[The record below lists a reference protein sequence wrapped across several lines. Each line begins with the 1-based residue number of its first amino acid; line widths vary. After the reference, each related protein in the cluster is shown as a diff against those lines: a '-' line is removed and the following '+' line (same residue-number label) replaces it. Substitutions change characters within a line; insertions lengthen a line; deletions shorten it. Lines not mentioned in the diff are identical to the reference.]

1 MESNISKDHIALE
14 AMNTI
19 LSKSIEVKR
28 NKFRDYDGWN
38 LPDPSVLAE
47 TAYDYAE
54 AMIVE
59 RERRNSI
66 SNGNR

>member
-14 AMNTI
+14 AMAVI

-28 NKFRDYDGWN
+28 NKFRDYDDFN
-38 LPDPSVLAE
+38 LPDPKGLAE

-54 AMIVE
+54 AMIAE
-59 RERRNSI
+59 RERRSSI

>member
-1 MESNISKDHIALE
+1 MESNISRDHIALE
-14 AMNTI
+14 AMATI

-28 NKFRDYDGWN
+28 NKFRDYDDFN
-38 LPDPSVLAE
+38 LPDPKSLAE

-54 AMIVE
+54 AMIAE

-66 SNGNR
+66 SNGSK